1 MTKSSLTY
9 ERILDDRPSPDKVIP
24 PVALLYHGFGLF
36 LDICRGRLDI
46 QQLKEVKQKDLKL
59 AVDIFAQKM
68 SGYYCDEDERRDA
81 ALTAIHHIFSHRTG
95 VQFPRPMAASISK
108 GMEEHQNVFRG
119 WRVPCLG
126 LTIVGCDETFY
137 AIIALDHQYR
147 AAPLTSTL
155 SCLPSANDGGD
166 RKALYAA
173 FTAASVVLAYI
184 LEDARTFRQSLP
196 PDTLR
201 RFPAI
206 TKLGKYGCKSNGD
219 VEFQIQ
225 KLHPDR
231 QNYRLLYIAKTKDGK
246 ELITKFGGN
255 TGEVSYPTDVL
266 NPELTEGRNAT
277 DLRITK
283 DDDNR
288 VLQITLDKLH
298 RCNINIVTP
307 FPKDSTSLITGGQ
320 YHLLQR
326 TEEHPQ
332 GERGQLEEDKSGI

>member
-1 MTKSSLTY
+1 
-9 ERILDDRPSPDKVIP
+9 
-24 PVALLYHGFGLF
+24 
-36 LDICRGRLDI
+36 
-46 QQLKEVKQKDLKL
+46 
-59 AVDIFAQKM
+59 
-68 SGYYCDEDERRDA
+68 
-81 ALTAIHHIFSHRTG
+81 
-95 VQFPRPMAASISK
+95 
-108 GMEEHQNVFRG
+108 MEEHQNVFRG

-126 LTIVGCDETFY
+126 LTIVGELIITKFLVLRIILGCDETFY

-246 ELITKFGGN
+246 ELITKF
-255 TGEVSYPTDVL
+255 VRQYSI
-266 NPELTEGRNAT
+266 ELH
-277 DLRITK
+277 
-283 DDDNR
+283 
-288 VLQITLDKLH
+288 Q
-298 RCNINIVTP
+298 
-307 FPKDSTSLITGGQ
+307 
-320 YHLLQR
+320 
-326 TEEHPQ
+326 
-332 GERGQLEEDKSGI
+332 